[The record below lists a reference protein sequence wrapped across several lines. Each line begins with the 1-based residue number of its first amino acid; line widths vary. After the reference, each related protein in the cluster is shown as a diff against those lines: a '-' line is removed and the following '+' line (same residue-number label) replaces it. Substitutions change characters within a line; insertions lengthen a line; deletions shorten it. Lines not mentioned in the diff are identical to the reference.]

1 MKYLAFVLIVMAGL
15 GNEITRI
22 ARINALKKEAKEA
35 YLSGDYQKAIENYQ
49 YLVDSFDVKD
59 DMLMLNLSNAYYKIN
74 DTTNAISNYQSLLES
89 PTREVRSIA
98 YQQLG
103 IIKSQSKKYK
113 EALRDFK
120 QSLKANPVN
129 NDARY
134 NYELLKK
141 LIQEQEQ
148 PQQQQQQQQN
158 KDQQQNKK
166 QQKDQQ
172 KQEQKEQQKEEEQQ
186 DQQNQ
191 QNQEGEDQ
199 QQQEQQEGQE
209 KEEET
214 DEGEKQEMPSTM
226 DKLKEM
232 NISEEKAKMILEAMK
247 NNEIQYI
254 QQNKRKAKNRKK
266 SNKPDW

>member
-1 MKYLAFVLIVMAGL
+1 MKYLAFVLIVMTGL

-35 YLSGDYQKAIENYQ
+35 YLAGDYQKAIENYQ
-49 YLVDSFDVKD
+49 FLVDSFDVKD

-74 DTTNAISNYQSLLES
+74 DTTNSISNYESLLES

-113 EALRDFK
+113 EALQDFK

-148 PQQQQQQQQN
+148 QQQQQQQQN

-166 QQKDQQ
+166 
-172 KQEQKEQQKEEEQQ
+172 
-186 DQQNQ
+186 
-191 QNQEGEDQ
+191 
-199 QQQEQQEGQE
+199 QQEGQE

-247 NNEIQYI
+247 NNEIQYL

>member
-113 EALRDFK
+113 EALQDFK

-148 PQQQQQQQQN
+148 QQQQQQQQN

-186 DQQNQ
+186 DQQKQ

>member
-1 MKYLAFVLIVMAGL
+1 MKYLALMFIVMAGL

-35 YLSGDYQKAIENYQ
+35 YLAGDYQKAIENYQ

-59 DMLMLNLSNAYYKIN
+59 DMLMLNLSSAYYKIN
-74 DTTNAISNYQSLLES
+74 DTTNAVSNYESLLES

-103 IIKSQSKKYK
+103 IIKSKNQKYK
-113 EALRDFK
+113 EALQDFK
-120 QSLKANPVN
+120 QSLKANPAN
-129 NDARY
+129 GDARY

-148 PQQQQQQQQN
+148 QQQQQQQN
-158 KDQQQNKK
+158 KDQQQNKE
-166 QQKDQQ
+166 QQEDQQ
-172 KQEQKEQQKEEEQQ
+172 KQKNQKKQEEQQ

-214 DEGEKQEMPSTM
+214 EEGKEQEMPSTM

-232 NISEEKAKMILEAMK
+232 NISEEKARMILEAMK

>member
-15 GNEITRI
+15 GNEITKI

-35 YLSGDYQKAIENYQ
+35 YQSGDYQKAIENYQ
-49 YLVDSFDVKD
+49 YLVDSFDAKD

-74 DTTNAISNYQSLLES
+74 DTANAISNYKSLLES

-98 YQQLG
+98 HQQLG
-103 IIKSQSKKYK
+103 IIKSKSEKYK
-113 EALRDFK
+113 EALLDFK
-120 QSLKANPVN
+120 QSLKANPAN

-148 PQQQQQQQQN
+148 KQQQQQN
-158 KDQQQNKK
+158 KDQQQ
-166 QQKDQQ
+166 DQE
-172 KQEQKEQQKEEEQQ
+172 KQEDQENQDQEQQ
-186 DQQNQ
+186 DQQKQDQEQKQEQ
-191 QNQEGEDQ
+191 QNQEGEEQ
-199 QQQEQQEGQE
+199 KEQEQQEGQE

-214 DEGEKQEMPSTM
+214 EEGKEQEMPSTM

-232 NISEEKAKMILEAMK
+232 NISEEKARMILEAMK

>member
-35 YLSGDYQKAIENYQ
+35 YLAGDYQKAIENYQ

-59 DMLMLNLSNAYYKIN
+59 DLLMLNLSNAYYKIN
-74 DTTNAISNYQSLLES
+74 DTTNSISNYESLLKS

-113 EALRDFK
+113 EALQDFK
-120 QSLKANPVN
+120 QSLKANPGN

-148 PQQQQQQQQN
+148 QQQQQQQN

-166 QQKDQQ
+166 QQEDQQ
-172 KQEQKEQQKEEEQQ
+172 KQKDKQKQEEKQ

-232 NISEEKAKMILEAMK
+232 NISEEKAKMIFRGHEK
-247 NNEIQYI
+247 
-254 QQNKRKAKNRKK
+254 
-266 SNKPDW
+266 

>member
-1 MKYLAFVLIVMAGL
+1 MKYLAFVLIVMVGL

-74 DTTNAISNYQSLLES
+74 DSTNAVSSYESLLES

-103 IIKSQSKKYK
+103 IIKSKSQKYK
-113 EALRDFK
+113 EALQDFK
-120 QSLKANPVN
+120 QSLKANSTN
-129 NDARY
+129 SDARY

-148 PQQQQQQQQN
+148 
-158 KDQQQNKK
+158 
-166 QQKDQQ
+166 
-172 KQEQKEQQKEEEQQ
+172 
-186 DQQNQ
+186 
-191 QNQEGEDQ
+191 
-199 QQQEQQEGQE
+199 EQQEGQE

-214 DEGEKQEMPSTM
+214 EEGKEQEMPSTM

-232 NISEEKAKMILEAMK
+232 NISEEKARMILEAMK

>member
-1 MKYLAFVLIVMAGL
+1 M
-15 GNEITRI
+15 
-22 ARINALKKEAKEA
+22 
-35 YLSGDYQKAIENYQ
+35 Q
-49 YLVDSFDVKD
+49 
-59 DMLMLNLSNAYYKIN
+59 
-74 DTTNAISNYQSLLES
+74 
-89 PTREVRSIA
+89 
-98 YQQLG
+98 
-103 IIKSQSKKYK
+103 
-113 EALRDFK
+113 DFK
-120 QSLKANPVN
+120 QSLKANPGN

-148 PQQQQQQQQN
+148 QQQQQQQQQN

-166 QQKDQQ
+166 QQEDQQ
-172 KQEQKEQQKEEEQQ
+172 KQKDKQKQEEKQ

-214 DEGEKQEMPSTM
+214 DEGEKQEMPSTI

-254 QQNKRKAKNRKK
+254 QQNKRKAKNR
-266 SNKPDW
+266 

>member
-113 EALRDFK
+113 EALQDFK

-166 QQKDQQ
+166 QQEDQQ

-214 DEGEKQEMPSTM
+214 DEGEKQQMPQLRHCSVSAT
-226 DKLKEM
+226 
-232 NISEEKAKMILEAMK
+232 K
-247 NNEIQYI
+247 NLHPMPIQG
-254 QQNKRKAKNRKK
+254 
-266 SNKPDW
+266 